1 MVGRVKTM
9 ALADPLLSC
18 RLYHRSCLQPFDVAE
33 QKDTLQSF
41 VSGCRTS
48 TARIWR
54 RLLGR
59 ADRLHDGIAHLG
71 QAIQAHPH
79 VHVMVT
85 GGALT
90 KTNSGYK
97 WKAGKKTYMLPATEF
112 SADFRMAFCTA
123 LRKLW
128 KAGQLVT
135 QDGQFDVEK
144 MLEKAKSKD
153 LEGYIQTP
161 KGEVRNLLDYLGRY
175 VFRIAI
181 SNHRILKVAR
191 GLVTFEYYD
200 NRDNGKLKV
209 MTLSAVEFIRR
220 FLLHVLPKSFQRIRH
235 YGLHHSSQQK
245 KLLIARKL
253 LGLSDEKPKIEL
265 LKMAKWLKDILQVD
279 PDICP
284 FCGQGKMVLLSEF
297 SPTKKWRLMFAPLVA
312 KIYSWSSAY

>member
-1 MVGRVKTM
+1 M